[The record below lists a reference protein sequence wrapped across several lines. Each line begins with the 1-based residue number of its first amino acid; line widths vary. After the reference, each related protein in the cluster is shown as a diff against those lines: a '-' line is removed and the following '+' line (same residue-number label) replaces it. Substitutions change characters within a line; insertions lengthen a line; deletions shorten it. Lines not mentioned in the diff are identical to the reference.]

1 MGNTEVTTGNVPRGN
16 FRRMAERDETWRNC
30 GGSWER
36 LKWARLRKWP
46 TATEAAASLGVNV
59 NTYRAY
65 ERQPL
70 SSKHTP
76 LDHVHAGHFAK
87 RMGVRW
93 EWLLLGQGEPWLD
106 RDETRAKVLEA
117 YDQADPAKR
126 DALAKAIITLL
137 KSA

>member
-1 MGNTEVTTGNVPRGN
+1 
-16 FRRMAERDETWRNC
+16 MARDDGWRNLV
-30 GGSWER
+30 GSWDR
-36 LKWARLRKWP
+36 LKWSRLRKWE
-46 TATEAAASLGVNV
+46 TAKDAAEALGVNV

-65 ERQPL
+65 ERQPH

-93 EWLLLGQGEPWLD
+93 EWLLQGQGEPWTD
-106 RDETRAKVLEA
+106 GDETREKVLEA
-117 YDQADPAKR
+117 YDGADPAKR
-126 DALAKAIITLL
+126 EALAQAIITLL